1 MRFASDVLFYF
12 LRFSTASESL
22 DDLKRKL
29 DVEHTSISSK
39 LEQGAAARQELQDLK
54 GEILLYAC
62 AYCPRLPLTCFKRQN
77 YGGSRAEQGIPCQAL
92 GKIGT
97 QGTLLHVLNF
107 FMRSF

>member
-1 MRFASDVLFYF
+1 MHFASDVLFAF

-54 GEILLYAC
+54 GAILLYAC
-62 AYCPRLPLTCFKRQN
+62 AHCPRTPLTCFKRQN

-92 GKIGT
+92 GKIGK
-97 QGTLLHVLNF
+97 QGTTTYC
-107 FMRSF
+107 MC